1 MAWSW
6 ESQQL
11 TPSPDGGDGDGG
23 TEDSV
28 ELPKSPATSQFDD
41 PSFLAIM
48 EHKVEPTLGDSNKE
62 HASGKEVPVEGGDD
76 DNEEEEKE
84 EEELMVPLAE
94 EAPVVGAMLAI
105 PQAYMAPP
113 V

>member
-6 ESQQL
+6 ESRQL

-23 TEDSV
+23 TEDSM
-28 ELPKSPATSQFDD
+28 ELPKSLATSQSND
-41 PSFLAIM
+41 PSFLDIM

-62 HASGKEVPVEGGDD
+62 HASGEEVPVEEDDD
-76 DNEEEEKE
+76 DNEEE

-94 EAPVVGAMLAI
+94 EALVVEATLAI